1 MGVMRIGHASLRVMD
16 IQAAVKHYENVL
28 GMKRTHEDEHGNVY
42 LKCWDEWDK
51 YSVILAPSDRAGIN
65 HVAYKVKKD
74 KDLDALADRI
84 EAHGIKTTV
93 LPAGTLPAT
102 GRMLQFNL
110 PSGHE
115 MRLFADKECVGTDV
129 GSINPDPWPDGLKGA
144 AAHWLDHVLLMCPFD
159 PAKQLNTVAD
169 NTRFFMEVLEFF
181 QTEQITVGPDGAF
194 QLASFLS
201 CSSKPHDIAFVGAP
215 TAGLHHLSFFLDSWH
230 DILKAGDVMA
240 KNKVRIEIAPTRH
253 GITRGE
259 TIYFFDPSGNRN
271 ETFAGLGY
279 QAQPDRPVT
288 TWTEA
293 EVGRG
298 IFYHDGV
305 LPGSVTEVY
314 T

>member
-16 IQAAVKHYENVL
+16 TAAAVKHYENVL
-28 GMKRTHEDEHGNVY
+28 GMKKMMEDEHGNVY

-51 YSVILAPSDRAGIN
+51 YSLIITPSDRAGLN
-65 HVAYKVKKD
+65 HVAYKVKRD
-74 KDLDALADRI
+74 SDLDALADRI
-84 EAHGIKTTV
+84 QAYGIKTNM
-93 LPAGTLPAT
+93 LPEGALPAT

-115 MRLFADKECVGTDV
+115 MRLYASKDCIGTDV

-159 PAKQLNTVAD
+159 PAKQVNTVAD
-169 NTRFFMEVLEFF
+169 NTRFFLEVLDFF
-181 QTEQITVGPDGAF
+181 QTEQVTVGPQGAF
-194 QLASFLS
+194 QLASFIS

-240 KNKVRIEIAPTRH
+240 KNRVRIDIAPTRH

-288 TWTEA
+288 TWTEE

-298 IFYHDGV
+298 IFYHTGV
-305 LPGSVTEVY
+305 LPGSFTEVY

>member
-16 IQAAVKHYENVL
+16 TAAAVKHYENVL
-28 GMKRTHEDEHGNVY
+28 GMKKMMEDKHGNVY

-51 YSVILAPSDRAGIN
+51 YSLIITPSDRAGLN
-65 HVAYKVKKD
+65 HVAYKVKRD
-74 KDLDALADRI
+74 SDLDALADRI
-84 EAHGIKTTV
+84 QAYGIKTNM
-93 LPAGTLPAT
+93 LPEGALPAT

-115 MRLFADKECVGTDV
+115 MRLYASKDCIGTDV

-159 PAKQLNTVAD
+159 PAKQVNTVAD
-169 NTRFFMEVLEFF
+169 NTRFFLEVLDFF
-181 QTEQITVGPDGAF
+181 QTEQVTVGPQGAF
-194 QLASFLS
+194 QLASFIS

-240 KNKVRIEIAPTRH
+240 KNRVRIDIAPTRH

-288 TWTEA
+288 TWTEE

-298 IFYHDGV
+298 IFYHTGV
-305 LPGSVTEVY
+305 LPGSFTEVY